1 MAKITKGPQGQTV
14 YFKNFNVAVGCTY
27 EVLDKYNG
35 NFKVVKVEV
44 PSDCI
49 EHKVHGN
56 TTNKTNGVDLSMNN
70 DDFRV
75 LALLTDFK
83 QAEARGAVQLV
94 QINIKVS
101 TALYTKL
108 QEHNLIVQ

>member
-1 MAKITKGPQGQTV
+1 MAKVKGPQGQTV
-14 YFKNFNVAVGCTY
+14 YFKNFNVAVANSY

-35 NFKVVKVEV
+35 NFKVVKVKV
-44 PSDCI
+44 PSDCTV
-49 EHKVHGN
+49 HKVHGN
-56 TTNKTNGVDLSMNN
+56 TANKTNGVDLPMNN

-94 QINIKVS
+94 EINIKAS
-101 TALYTKL
+101 TALYNKL
-108 QEHNLIVQ
+108 VEANLIV